1 MRSLNYF
8 LLIFSFCLFFFEKNS
23 EINFFNSNNILENGL
38 AGVLSKAISNAFRK
52 NSDELIDFSGPFTN
66 KFRIQTDDLIEIETI
81 LNKNFQLD
89 SEVNYLIDLDSNFE
103 KVITDKIFREFYD
116 ESSKQWKNAYENS
129 LISENFLINY
139 IGDKDSISEKLSFLA
154 KKEVIIFYGIISYSE
169 EAESA
174 TKNKSKTSSKK
185 KTSRD
190 LKCLKLFNLISTKFG
205 YEIDYEDRFQPL
217 IENGKCPRLKPESSE
232 IRDNLLKIISS
243 KVN

>member
-81 LNKNFQLD
+81 FNKNFQLD

-103 KVITDKIFREFYD
+103 KVITDKILEILRRI
-116 ESSKQWKNAYENS
+116 KQAME
-129 LISENFLINY
+129 
-139 IGDKDSISEKLSFLA
+139 
-154 KKEVIIFYGIISYSE
+154 
-169 EAESA
+169 
-174 TKNKSKTSSKK
+174 
-185 KTSRD
+185 
-190 LKCLKLFNLISTKFG
+190 KCL
-205 YEIDYEDRFQPL
+205 
-217 IENGKCPRLKPESSE
+217 
-232 IRDNLLKIISS
+232 
-243 KVN
+243 